1 MTASDSPPAP
11 RPAATVSPN
20 TAAGGLVWLARALW
34 LGVTALAVAVFAA
47 AVARLVPPI
56 AGLKPLNPLGWR
68 DLLGTEYFRWAFLI
82 AIDVVFV
89 LVFSAVGLAIA
100 LRRSDDWFTLAVSLG
115 LILYGITTT
124 VAVNSLW
131 RGQTAWSAIANA
143 LEVASTASVPILCY
157 LFPDGRFVPRWTRWL
172 ALFWAAWALG
182 AALAPALNPYN
193 WSPLYLLL
201 FFLLGL
207 ATGLGAQ
214 IQRYRRVCTPPQR
227 QQTKWVVYGFAAAM
241 LGFAAVSAI
250 FWFAPSGDTT
260 SLLRLLY
267 QMSAFYLSQI
277 IVPVCIGFSVLRYR
291 LWDIDLVINR
301 TIVYTIAV
309 GLLGLLFYATSR
321 VSNTVL
327 ESAIGKTSV
336 VTPLASAVISAV
348 LFNPLKERTQNLVDR
363 RFYREKV
370 DLQTAFAEFAHEIR
384 RVTDEGALLHMLVS
398 HVSELLHVVYGAVFT
413 ADSAGRFALGAAQN
427 LPTGLSAWAPDDA
440 AQQQLQLGMVV
451 ARQDDP
457 VFPLAVPLSLPP
469 AARDLPTPA
478 GQAGLA
484 ASGLVAALALGPRKS
499 GAGYSRDD
507 RALLLTL
514 ADQVGTSIYVARTLE
529 QKSRAASG
537 E

>member
-1 MTASDSPPAP
+1 MTVLDSPPAP
-11 RPAATVSPN
+11 PSATTVSPS
-20 TAAGGLVWLARALW
+20 AAGGGLVWLARALW

-56 AGLKPLNPLGWR
+56 VGLKPLNPLGWR
-68 DLLGTEYFRWAFLI
+68 DLFGTEYFRWAFLI
-82 AIDVVFV
+82 AIDIVFV

-100 LRRSDDWFTLAVSLG
+100 LRRSNDWFTLAVSLA
-115 LILYGITTT
+115 LILYGITAT
-124 VAVNSLW
+124 VSVNSLW
-131 RGQTAWSAIANA
+131 RAETGWSAIANA
-143 LEVASTASVPILCY
+143 LEVASTASVPVLCY

-172 ALFWAAWALG
+172 ALFWAAWAGG
-182 AALAPALNPYN
+182 AVFVPLLNPYN
-193 WSPLYLLL
+193 WAPIYLYL

-207 ATGLGAQ
+207 ASGLAAQ
-214 IQRYRRVCTPPQR
+214 IHRYRRVSAPPQR

-241 LGFAAVSAI
+241 LGFAAVSAV
-250 FWFAPSGDTT
+250 FWFALSGNTI
-260 SLLRLLY
+260 SLLRYLY

-309 GLLGLLFYATSR
+309 GLIGLLFFVTSK
-321 VSNTVL
+321 VSNTFL
-327 ESAIGKTSV
+327 ESAIGKSSTLTS
-336 VTPLASAVISAV
+336 LASAVISAV
-348 LFNPLKERTQNLVDR
+348 LFSPLKERTQNLVDR

-370 DLQTAFAEFAHEIR
+370 DLQTAFAEFAHDIR
-384 RVTDEGALLHMLVS
+384 RIADEGALLHMLVS
-398 HVSELLHVVYGAVFT
+398 HVSELLHVVYGAIFT
-413 ADSAGRFALGAAQN
+413 LDNAGQFALAAAQD
-427 LPTGLSAWAPDDA
+427 LPTDLGAWTPGEA
-440 AQQQLQLGMVV
+440 AQQQLHLGMVV

-457 VFPLAVPLSLPP
+457 VFPLTVPLSLPP
-469 AARDLPTPA
+469 AARGVPTPGA
-478 GQAGLA
+478 QADPA
-484 ASGLVAALALGPRKS
+484 VSGLVAALALGPRKS

-529 QKSRAASG
+529 QKSRVTSG